1 MIAVI
6 YTNMRKKGI
15 MFLFILSTLIT
26 KAQELKPTMEN
37 ALLKTFVTNELKKP
51 IAGDQVVFTSK
62 SKSVKFKGVT
72 DTEGRFSILVPIGDT
87 YLVEYSNFTNKV
99 KFNEIT
105 IPAEPA
111 LYSWDVNISFEP
123 ARVIVLENVEYD
135 FNKSTIRKSSFKTLD
150 DLYEVMSYKPNLV
163 IEIGGHTDNIGT
175 DKSNE
180 LLSLNRSNSIKSYLI
195 KKGIPAERIQTKG
208 YGESVPIA
216 DNDTEEGRQ
225 KNRRTEV
232 KIIKE

>member
-1 MIAVI
+1 
-6 YTNMRKKGI
+6 MRKIGVT
-15 MFLFILSTLIT
+15 FFIILATLVT
-26 KAQELKPTMEN
+26 KAQELKPTMDR
-37 ALLKTFVTNELKKP
+37 ALVKTLVTNELKKP
-51 IAGDQVVFTSK
+51 IVGDQVVFTSK
-62 SKSVKFKGVT
+62 SKGHKYKGVT
-72 DTEGRFSILVPIGDT
+72 GADGRFSILVPIGDT
-87 YLVEYSNFTNKV
+87 YVVEYSNFTNKV

-105 IPAEPA
+105 IPVEPA

-135 FNKSTIRKSSFKTLD
+135 FNKSTIRKTSFKTLD
-150 DLYEVMSYKPNLV
+150 DLYEVMTYKPNLV

-175 DKSNE
+175 DQSNE
-180 LLSLNRSNSIKSYLI
+180 LLSLYRSNSIKSYLV
-195 KKGIPAERIQTKG
+195 KKGISADRIQTKG
-208 YGESVPIA
+208 YGESFPIA